1 MLKQF
6 IAAMSVGT
14 ECSDSER
21 RLLSL
26 PPRMV
31 GLGIPIFSGTVHFE
45 HTNLSPGSTI
55 KDNPKPRIL
64 NFTLD
69 IIFTTRRRRLNYN
82 KTAILESF
90 MNPLW
95 MGTNMP
101 LRNMCIQIKI

>member
-21 RLLSL
+21 KLLSL

-45 HTNLSPGSTI
+45 HTN
-55 KDNPKPRIL
+55 
-64 NFTLD
+64 
-69 IIFTTRRRRLNYN
+69 
-82 KTAILESF
+82 
-90 MNPLW
+90 
-95 MGTNMP
+95 
-101 LRNMCIQIKI
+101 